1 MLKLVVVGSDPAER
15 SELARMAT
23 AVSRSLPAAD
33 VRVVHSHGGPT
44 HAHELDAALFERP
57 LADLIVVL
65 GRPGRT
71 SVSGIRSLCEVVHG
85 RWDVAAL
92 TRRAGAGSD
101 IEDVI
106 ELGGAFRSGP
116 LCQAG
121 GFVGD
126 GRTPLD
132 ERLRALGFRS
142 LVLRDAFDPAVA
154 LDPLACS
161 A

>member
-1 MLKLVVVGSDPAER
+1 MLKLVVVGTHPGER
-15 SELARMAT
+15 SELARTAT

-33 VRVVHSHGGPT
+33 LRVTCSHDGPT

-71 SVSGIRSLCEVVHG
+71 SVSGIRSLCEVIRG
-85 RWDVAAL
+85 RWDVAAV
-92 TRRAGAGSD
+92 TPRAVRGSGL
-101 IEDVI
+101 EDVI
-106 ELGGAFRSGP
+106 EFGGAFRSGP

-126 GRTPLD
+126 GRTLLN
-132 ERLRALGFRS
+132 ERLDAVGFRS
-142 LVLRDAFDPAVA
+142 LVLGDPVDPAMA
-154 LDPLACS
+154 LDPLAWS